1 MEKSTD
7 GTLKNTY
14 GCIKTHTR
22 FYKASYSM
30 AMLVWTSAPKS
41 GTYSTVLKPMSLIPP
56 RGRSGLHP
64 PYKTTL
70 MTALLCFKIS
80 STINGPQPLILPPSH
95 RLELNK
101 CGKTVGGR
109 TLSPTCRWTIDIILA
124 RNMPHYRRQR
134 NLA

>member
-1 MEKSTD
+1 MEKSAD

-14 GCIKTHTR
+14 GCIKTNTR
-22 FYKASYSM
+22 FSKASYST
-30 AMLVWTSAPKS
+30 AMLVSMSAPKS
-41 GTYSTVLKPMSLIPP
+41 GTYSMVLKPMSLILP

-70 MTALLCFKIS
+70 MTALPCFKIS
-80 STINGPQPLILPPSH
+80 STTNGQQPLVLPPLR
-95 RLELNK
+95 RLELNE

-124 RNMPHYRRQR
+124 RNTPRYRRLR